1 MWVHWTQL
9 GSFHVGFLTW
19 LVRSLG
25 ETDAQF
31 GSVTWLVE
39 DNNSCQLDIQPGI
52 LTSTCTWPLM
62 SLAAAHCRETGFQ
75 ERDYPKKNKAK
86 RSAVNLKAS
95 SDLASGILEHHNNL
109 FYWFRIQGAAQIQ
122 EEESLAGQEYW
133 KRRIDMK
140 AIFVNQLL

>member
-31 GSVTWLVE
+31 GSVTWLVKTIIAVNWIFSQE
-39 DNNSCQLDIQPGI
+39 YWREYLHLASPHVLG
-52 LTSTCTWPLM
+52 S
-62 SLAAAHCRETGFQ
+62 SLQGDWFPREITPRRTKQ
-75 ERDYPKKNKAK
+75 
-86 RSAVNLKAS
+86 RSPAVNLKAS

-122 EEESLAGQEYW
+122 EEESLAG
-133 KRRIDMK
+133 
-140 AIFVNQLL
+140 